1 MHPQPG
7 PWTLTHDLDLRFKIR
22 AKLNQSAKYL
32 GQKSFSSKVIV
43 QTHRETNTHRT
54 DSSTWPTKAIDSGC
68 SVIYAR
74 VNARLWDL
82 LAIPTNQ
89 RTPFPGPNC
98 IPAAPRELCAT
109 HVERNQHDVP
119 SAMQVNKFH
128 GKFSEIFS
136 SGWEFLTKIV
146 HA

>member
-1 MHPQPG
+1 
-7 PWTLTHDLDLRFKIR
+7 
-22 AKLNQSAKYL
+22 
-32 GQKSFSSKVIV
+32 
-43 QTHRETNTHRT
+43 
-54 DSSTWPTKAIDSGC
+54 
-68 SVIYAR
+68 
-74 VNARLWDL
+74 L

-109 HVERNQHDVP
+109 HVERNQYDVP
-119 SAMQVNKFH
+119 SAMQVKKFH
-128 GKFSEIFS
+128 GKFSEIFSS

>member
-1 MHPQPG
+1 M
-7 PWTLTHDLDLRFKIR
+7 
-22 AKLNQSAKYL
+22 NQSAKYL
-32 GQKSFSSKVIV
+32 GQRSFSSKVIV

-54 DSSTWPTKAIDSGC
+54 DSSTWPTKAIEFDSGC

-98 IPAAPRELCAT
+98 IPAAPREHCAT
-109 HVERNQHDVP
+109 HVELNQHDVP

-136 SGWEFLTKIV
+136 SSGWEFLTKIV